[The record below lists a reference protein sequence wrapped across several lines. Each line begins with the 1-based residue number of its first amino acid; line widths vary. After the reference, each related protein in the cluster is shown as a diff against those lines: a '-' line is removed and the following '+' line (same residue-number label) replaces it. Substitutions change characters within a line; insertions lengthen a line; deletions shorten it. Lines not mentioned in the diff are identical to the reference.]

1 MITRRFN
8 SNLMNTTVK
17 ILQEILYIF
26 RISYMYVTIVLQVI
40 SSDNLLSIDIHMLML
55 INTLIM
61 HLPVNSYQSKFY
73 MIISKK
79 YILC

>member
-1 MITRRFN
+1 
-8 SNLMNTTVK
+8 
-17 ILQEILYIF
+17 
-26 RISYMYVTIVLQVI
+26 MYVTIVLQVI
-40 SSDNLLSIDIHMLML
+40 SSDNLLNIDIHMLML

-61 HLPVNSYQSKFY
+61 HLPVNSYQSNFH

>member
-26 RISYMYVTIVLQVI
+26 RITYMYVTIVLQVI
-40 SSDNLLSIDIHMLML
+40 SSDNLLNIDIHMLML

-61 HLPVNSYQSKFY
+61 HLPVNSYQSNFH

>member
-26 RISYMYVTIVLQVI
+26 RITYMYVTIVLQVI
-40 SSDNLLSIDIHMLML
+40 SSDNLLNID
-55 INTLIM
+55 T
-61 HLPVNSYQSKFY
+61 VYET
-73 MIISKK
+73 
-79 YILC
+79 

>member
-26 RISYMYVTIVLQVI
+26 RITYMYVTIVLQVI
-40 SSDNLLSIDIHMLML
+40 SSDNLLNIDIHMLML

-61 HLPVNSYQSKFY
+61 HLPVNSYQSKFH